1 MKYLDLKENLR
12 DFVSF
17 SVSDILKIDAKFYAQ
32 RLSEWQRKGYIK
44 KITKGYYTFSD
55 TKINESVLSIIANRL
70 YSPSYIS
77 LEMALS
83 FYGIIPESVYTITSI
98 TSRRTRNIKTEI
110 GQFSYTS
117 VRPDLFFGY
126 RLEPHKQHNFMIAE
140 PEKAILDFFYNNP
153 GIDNQ
158 NSFYE
163 LRINKDSFSEK
174 VDVKKLNGYLKLYK
188 NQALEQRIKKFI
200 EFITHA

>member
-12 DFVSF
+12 DFASF
-17 SVSDILKIDAKFYAQ
+17 SVSDILKIDAEFYTQ
-32 RLSEWQRKGYIK
+32 RLSEWRRKGYIR

-55 TKINESVLSIIANRL
+55 TKIDESVLSTIANRL
-70 YSPSYIS
+70 YAPSYIS

-110 GQFSYTS
+110 GQFSYAS
-117 VRPDLFFGY
+117 VKPNLFFGY
-126 RLEPHKQHNFMIAE
+126 RLEPSGKQSFKIAE

-174 VDVKKLNGYLKLYK
+174 VDVKKLNDYLKLYK

>member
-1 MKYLDLKENLR
+1 
-12 DFVSF
+12 
-17 SVSDILKIDAKFYAQ
+17 
-32 RLSEWQRKGYIK
+32 
-44 KITKGYYTFSD
+44 
-55 TKINESVLSIIANRL
+55 
-70 YSPSYIS
+70 
-77 LEMALS
+77 
-83 FYGIIPESVYTITSI
+83 
-98 TSRRTRNIKTEI
+98 
-110 GQFSYTS
+110 
-117 VRPDLFFGY
+117 
-126 RLEPHKQHNFMIAE
+126 MIAE